1 MGQAP
6 KARVV
11 IESSG
16 VVHAHVSP
24 EVLFDLDASQVILKS
39 ILGRLGCQAC
49 CSGFQIIF
57 KQEAGEFNL

>member
-1 MGQAP
+1 MAQAP

-11 IESSG
+11 IDSSG

-24 EVLFDLDASQVILKS
+24 EVLFNIDATQSLMKS
-39 ILGRLGCQAC
+39 ILGKLGCQAC

-57 KQEAGEFNL
+57 KQEAGEFNI